1 MKVLCEESER
11 DSILEFRNYLTDFVK
26 SQSCFDVHYT
36 DNTQSINVAVLLNK
50 TFVYRWGWR
59 RVAQIGLQAAVGLL
73 LAYY

>member
-11 DSILEFRNYLTDFVK
+11 DSILEFRSYLTDFVK

-50 TFVYRWGWR
+50 TFVYRWG
-59 RVAQIGLQAAVGLL
+59 
-73 LAYY
+73 